1 MRNVRKP
8 VAGICTCSD
17 PEGNIFTCGSTK
29 PSSSMV
35 YTIGM
40 PPNKFAVK
48 PPFPKAKT
56 GKGCCTF
63 GTQGAVPP
71 SPNTHQLC
79 WRCHLPAPP
88 HGDWP
93 MAVGAPLQVASRPQQ
108 VLAALC
114 CASHAAITPLTG
126 RWRCRSH
133 GRWRRHDPQAPL
145 LAVLAAQQASA
156 GGVRT
161 FFQSVPAVGSA
172 VGVTVGRRIGHA
184 ARH

>member
-17 PEGNIFTCGSTK
+17 PEGNIFTCRIHKTLLKHGVHNRHAAKQICSEATFSESEDGK
-29 PSSSMV
+29 RLLHIRHPRCSPTLPKHASV
-35 YTIGM
+35 VLAM
-40 PPNKFAVK
+40 PFA
-48 PPFPKAKT
+48 
-56 GKGCCTF
+56 
-63 GTQGAVPP
+63 GA
-71 SPNTHQLC
+71 T
-79 WRCHLPAPP
+79 
-88 HGDWP
+88 P

-161 FFQSVPAVGSA
+161 FFQSVLAVGSA